1 MGKEGGAKAC
11 STRDGGCVT
20 ARAAATVRAAATTRA
35 ALASVAVAL
44 LLLALKGWATLAT
57 GSVAMLGSLF
67 DSGLDLVASLVT
79 LWAVRI
85 AAAPADHDHR
95 FGHGKA
101 EALAALFQVGLIC
114 VSAIGIGYHAVNRLA
129 AGQSSTSAEFGIG
142 VSIVAIAATFALTAY
157 QRRVIGRT
165 GSIAIEADRVHYQS
179 DLLLNFAVIAALA
192 LEQYAGLG
200 GADPVFGIGIALWL
214 AWGGWRASQRAVHQL
229 MDREWPDERRRAFLA
244 VTARHPANRGTHDLR
259 TRSSGAHEFAQ
270 FHIWVDPAMTV
281 AQAHDVM
288 DAMEAELAREFPGV
302 EVLIHVDPEGQV
314 DAPGNPL
321 AETVEIGGK
330 TSPQAESK

>member
-1 MGKEGGAKAC
+1 VKG
-11 STRDGGCVT
+11 
-20 ARAAATVRAAATTRA
+20 RAAATTGA
-35 ALASVAVAL
+35 ALASVGAAIFL
-44 LLLALKGWATLAT
+44 LGLKGWATLAT
-57 GSVAMLGSLF
+57 GSVAMLGSLI
-67 DSGLDLVASLVT
+67 DSGLDLIASLVT

-101 EALAALFQVGLIC
+101 EALAALFQVGLIA
-114 VSAIGIGYHAVNRLA
+114 VSALGIAWRAADRLVGGEVSA
-129 AGQSSTSAEFGIG
+129 AAEYGIG
-142 VSIVAIAATFALTAY
+142 VSLVAIAATFALTAY
-157 QRRVIGRT
+157 QRRVVRRT
-165 GSIAIEADRVHYQS
+165 GSVAIEADHVHYQS
-179 DLLLNFAVIAALA
+179 DLLLNFAVIAALV
-192 LEQYAGLG
+192 LEQYAGLT

-229 MDREWPDERRRAFLA
+229 MDREWPDERRLAFLA

-288 DAMEAELAREFPGV
+288 DEMEAELAREFPGV

-314 DAPGNPL
+314 DRPGNPL
-321 AETVEIGGK
+321 VETVEAGS
-330 TSPQAESK
+330 TTT